1 MASLGNDL
9 ADIRKERNLTLE
21 DIHEAT
27 KIPEHILK
35 SIEDDSIF
43 TDFEENPTYIR
54 SYVRSYAKALS
65 IDEEQIVYALNKKE
79 KEDYKGS
86 LRQLLQAGEVEAFEP
101 EEEVGEEPKPPAE
114 EQEMEKETEK
124 ELSKEEEK
132 STPPE
137 AEAPITESPSVQS
150 VDWADMGK
158 RFQPLES
165 TKSRIWIGI
174 FILVLIVAAGT
185 YLYMYQSDQA
195 EPGALQGTSQSE
207 QQASTGTQDSLQLNI
222 VPPVEDENTGKQ
234 DSITEGMQAP
244 QKALQALPDTLTM
257 LVYAAYGKLEPVRVY
272 TDIMD
277 SINPYWIEQGT
288 ALRFTFVNEIR
299 IRGQFS
305 RLVLLFNGHVIQD
318 FREKFYNPDT
328 RLLEINRSFFEDNP
342 KWLQPAPDS
351 LAIDAPPPS
360 VIKNRPT
367 FN

>member
-65 IDEEQIVYALNKKE
+65 IDEEQIVYALNKKK

-86 LRQLLQAGEVEAFEP
+86 LRQLLQAGEEKTFEP
-101 EEEVGEEPKPPAE
+101 EEEAGKEPQSPAE
-114 EQEMEKETEK
+114 EKT
-124 ELSKEEEK
+124 EEEPSK
-132 STPPE
+132 QEKKDTSPE
-137 AEAPITESPSVQS
+137 AETAITESPSVQS

-174 FILVLIVAAGT
+174 FILVLIIAAGS
-185 YLYMYQSDQA
+185 YLYMYQSEQV
-195 EPGALQGTSQSE
+195 EPGAPQGTSQSK
-207 QQASTGTQDSLQLNI
+207 QQTTTGTKDSLQLDI
-222 VPPVEDENTGKQ
+222 VPPLEDENARSQ
-234 DSITEGMQAP
+234 DSISERLQES
-244 QKALQALPDTLTM
+244 QKTLQALPDTLTM

-305 RLVLLFNGHVIQD
+305 RLVLLLNGHVIQD

-328 RLLEINRSFFEDNP
+328 RLLEINRSFFENNP